1 MSFLTNSNNMT
12 EAQSFLE
19 KKTQQVNLHDLEET
33 IIPWRSYVIEL
44 LLHFRKCK
52 QATKITRNVN

>member
-19 KKTQQVNLHDLEET
+19 KKTQQVDLHDLEET
-33 IIPWRSYVIEL
+33 IIP
-44 LLHFRKCK
+44 
-52 QATKITRNVN
+52 